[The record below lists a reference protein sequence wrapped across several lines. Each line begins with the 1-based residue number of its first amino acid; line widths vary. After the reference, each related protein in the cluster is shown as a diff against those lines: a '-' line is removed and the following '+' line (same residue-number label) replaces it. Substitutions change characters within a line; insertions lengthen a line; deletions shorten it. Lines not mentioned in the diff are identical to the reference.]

1 MPPKGRKTSDEAI
14 PAKAGTADSG
24 SAWSRPPNT
33 GAPARAPTASS
44 AGPKAK
50 AAGVTH
56 MSIAAQAAR
65 NLGGFVPNK
74 IFVGG
79 VPITVT
85 EEQFRQCFAQY
96 GAIAKVELHALRG
109 FGYITYDTVE
119 AVDACL
125 EKYEEHYLSKK
136 WVEVKRSIPRE
147 LIDAYEREQRRLHSL
162 HSEAQKAAAPKEPAA
177 SPKAAAPSGGKG
189 NAIPGSAPTPK
200 AAVAPTGIPGPRPPP
215 TAMPLQRT
223 RTSSSIGSEKGYGGT
238 TPADMGRISQ
248 LKEMGFS
255 DEVSR
260 RVLAECAWD
269 VNKAIDRL
277 LLSGVPDDMPQ
288 QGDSEKPGIGD
299 PPEVPEEPDDLD
311 ASAEARSS
319 DHVGDVNGKS
329 SFFPAQE
336 ESTLEAE
343 KAAEA
348 PATAATS
355 QNGGVP
361 AEQQPE
367 AAAATSEVASS
378 GTPLVAAAEPAAQ
391 PAPAATPAAP
401 TKRLERAK
409 QAWTAGDPSQLS
421 VSDQEF
427 VYVWTATATENG
439 WIHAELAKDQAKVGW
454 LPRLVLT
461 ELQEGQR
468 WMKAKT
474 KWEARDESQCS
485 VEIGEFCLVWVSSL
499 TKEGWTYVD
508 CQDRASKGWL
518 PDFCLVWSE

>member
-1 MPPKGRKTSDEAI
+1 
-14 PAKAGTADSG
+14 
-24 SAWSRPPNT
+24 
-33 GAPARAPTASS
+33 
-44 AGPKAK
+44 
-50 AAGVTH
+50 

-96 GAIAKVELHALRG
+96 GAITKVELHALRG
-109 FGYITYDTVE
+109 FGYVTYDTVE

-162 HSEAQKAAAPKEPAA
+162 HSESQKSASAAKEPAA
-177 SPKAAAPSGGKG
+177 SPKASAAATAPSTPGGKG
-189 NAIPGSAPTPK
+189 NAVPGSAPPK
-200 AAVAPTGIPGPRPPP
+200 AAAAAPGVATARPPP
-215 TAMPLQRT
+215 AALPLQRT
-223 RTSSSIGSEKGYGGT
+223 RTSSSIGSERGGYGGT

-288 QGDSEKPGIGD
+288 QGDSEKSGTGD
-299 PPEVPEEPDDLD
+299 PAGVAEPGDPD
-311 ASAEARSS
+311 ASAEAQSS
-319 DHVGDVNGKS
+319 DDLGNVNGKS
-329 SFFPAQE
+329 SFFPVE
-336 ESTLEAE
+336 EDPPSTVEAD
-343 KAAEA
+343 KAAS
-348 PATAATS
+348 TVATS
-355 QNGGVP
+355 KNGGVAAEKEP
-361 AEQQPE
+361 A

-378 GTPLVAAAEPAAQ
+378 GTPLAAATEPAAQ
-391 PAPAATPAAP
+391 PATAPAAP

-409 QAWTAGDPSQLS
+409 QAWTASDASQLS

-427 VYVWTATATENG
+427 VYVWTTTATDNG

-454 LPRLVLT
+454 LPRCILV
-461 ELQEGQR
+461 ELQDGQR
-468 WMKAKT
+468 WMKTKT

-499 TKEGWTYVD
+499 TTEGWTYVD
-508 CQDRASKGWL
+508 CQDRSSKGWL
-518 PDFCLVWSE
+518 PDFCLVWSDP

>member
-1 MPPKGRKTSDEAI
+1 MILASPMSLTTSSLLQ
-14 PAKAGTADSG
+14 PVL
-24 SAWSRPPNT
+24 PL
-33 GAPARAPTASS
+33 AP
-44 AGPKAK
+44 
-50 AAGVTH
+50 
-56 MSIAAQAAR
+56 

-147 LIDAYEREQRRLHSL
+147 LIDAYEREQRRLHTL

-177 SPKAAAPSGGKG
+177 SPKAAATAPSGGKG
-189 NAIPGSAPTPK
+189 NAIPGSAPAPK
-200 AAVAPTGIPGPRPPP
+200 ASAVVTGVAGPRPPP

-223 RTSSSIGSEKGYGGT
+223 RTSSSIGSEKGGYGGT

-277 LLSGVPDDMPQ
+277 LLSGVPDDLPQ
-288 QGDSEKPGIGD
+288 QGDEKPGTGD
-299 PPEVPEEPDDLD
+299 PEVPEEPDDLD

-336 ESTLEAE
+336 DPPSTEAE

-348 PATAATS
+348 PASAATP

-361 AEQQPE
+361 AEQQQQPE

-378 GTPLVAAAEPAAQ
+378 GTPLVAAAEPTAQ
-391 PAPAATPAAP
+391 PAPAVTPAAP

-409 QAWTAGDPSQLS
+409 QAWTSGDPSQLS

-485 VEIGEFCLVWVSSL
+485 LPYQGGLDLRRLPGSPQQGLASRFLLGVV
-499 TKEGWTYVD
+499 
-508 CQDRASKGWL
+508 RAVANTSREPL
-518 PDFCLVWSE
+518 